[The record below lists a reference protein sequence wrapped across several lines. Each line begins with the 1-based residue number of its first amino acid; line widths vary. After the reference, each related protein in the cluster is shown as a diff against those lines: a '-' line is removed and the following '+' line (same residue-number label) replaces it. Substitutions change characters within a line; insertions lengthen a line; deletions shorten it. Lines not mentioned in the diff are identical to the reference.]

1 MQTIIDWN
9 SFMTPSL
16 EQVGY
21 FLQLSHVDKVVSTSE
36 NINVSRAAQWF
47 DLPVWKPVYPPA
59 GPNKMFEYLEK
70 K

>member
-21 FLQLSHVDKVVSTSE
+21 FHQLSHVDKVVSTSE

-47 DLPVWKPVYPPA
+47 DLPLWKPVHSPA